1 MSDAL
6 VPRARRIARPA
17 AIPSRPIPRGY
28 GLLIGA
34 AVSLGLWIGI
44 FWLLG
49 SALRAL

>member
-6 VPRARRIARPA
+6 VPRARRIVQPA
-17 AIPSRPIPRGY
+17 AVEPRPIPRGF

-34 AVSLGLWIGI
+34 AVSLGLWIGF

-49 SALRAL
+49 TALRTF